1 MPNWRSAIT
10 FYSFSGLFLLD
21 RIGLFLRAGTSQA
34 PYGGE
39 PNMGEA
45 VIYDVRDHIAYITL
59 NRPDKKNAINRAM
72 RKEIQDAFMDVRFNP
87 DIWVAILTANGD
99 SFCSGKDL
107 FEKIP
112 PEMEKGDVMSNDE
125 LYLFQRNT
133 HKPFIVALNGVCL
146 AQGGGFA
153 LNADIVVMSERA
165 SIGWP
170 QVRRGISSVSG
181 PSFLPHAVPWNIA
194 MAYLMRG
201 KFISAGEAYRLGLAN
216 EVVPHERLLET
227 AERWA
232 REIMENAPLAVHAI
246 KEAGRRG
253 LEVPV
258 ETRVYMA
265 RDVANRVLLSEDS
278 KEGILSFKEKRKPIW
293 KGR

>member
-1 MPNWRSAIT
+1 
-10 FYSFSGLFLLD
+10 
-21 RIGLFLRAGTSQA
+21 
-34 PYGGE
+34 
-39 PNMGEA
+39 MGEA
-45 VIYDVRDHIAYITL
+45 VDYAVRDQIAYITL

-72 RKEIQDAFMDVRFNP
+72 RKEIQDAFMDVKYNR
-87 DIWVAILTANGD
+87 DIWVAILTAKGD
-99 SFCSGKDL
+99 TFCSGKDL

-112 PEMEKGDVMSNDE
+112 PEMERGDVMTNDE
-125 LYLFQRNT
+125 LYLFQRDT
-133 HKPFIVALNGVCL
+133 YKPFIVALNGPCL

-170 QVRRGISSVSG
+170 QVKRGISSVSG

-201 KFISAGEAYRLGLAN
+201 KFINAEEAYRLGLAN
-216 EVVPHERLLET
+216 EVVPHDQLMPA

-232 REIMENAPLAVHAI
+232 LEILESAPLAVQAI

-265 RDVANRVLLSEDS
+265 RDVANRVLLSDDS
-278 KEGILSFKEKRKPIW
+278 KEGVLAFREKRAPKW

>member
-1 MPNWRSAIT
+1 
-10 FYSFSGLFLLD
+10 
-21 RIGLFLRAGTSQA
+21 
-34 PYGGE
+34 
-39 PNMGEA
+39 MGEA
-45 VIYDVRDHIAYITL
+45 VQYEVRDHVAYITL
-59 NRPDKKNAINRAM
+59 NRPEKKNALNRAM
-72 RKEIQDAFMDVRFNP
+72 RKEVQDAFSDVKFNA
-87 DIWVAILTANGD
+87 DIWLAILTGNGD
-99 SFCSGKDL
+99 TFCSGKDL

-133 HKPFIVALNGVCL
+133 YKPFIVALNGPCL

-153 LNADIVVMSERA
+153 LNADIIIMSERA

-170 QVRRGISSVSG
+170 QVKRGISSVSG
-181 PSFLPHAVPWNIA
+181 PCFLPHAISWNIA
-194 MAYLMRG
+194 MGYLMRG
-201 KFISAGEAYRLGLAN
+201 KFISAQDAYRLGLAN
-216 EVVPHERLLET
+216 EVVAHEQLMDT

-232 REIMENAPLAVHAI
+232 REILENAPLAVQAI

-258 ETRVYMA
+258 DTRVYMA
-265 RDVANRVLLSEDS
+265 RDVANRLLSGEDAR
-278 KEGILSFKEKRKPIW
+278 EGVLAFREKRKPQW